1 MIPPLAS
8 ALDASRQKLGY
19 TSFGFSKTTIEDVF
33 LRVGEE
39 REKHVA
45 HDFTKTDNLYKDYEV
60 SDVAKVRGSE
70 MLLNHFKGLFM
81 KRMISTYRMW
91 KTYIGLSFLSFCLV
105 IGAGAMV
112 NNPLRSRDN
121 PPPDLSVSVFSGYD
135 KDNRFLI
142 DQSTSIAFVQSL
154 ENHLDSIGE
163 KYEKVSSIDEAVI
176 GKASNDLIKF
186 AREDIAGIKLNDT
199 NLYDRM
205 CKDEQQSPSKMMTGM
220 YSTIPYHVRPLTR
233 NIMSNTVLGMKGKT
247 NKIVT
252 SAHPMIHKRQ
262 V

>member
-60 SDVAKVRGSE
+60 SDVAKVRESE

-220 YSTIPYHVRPLTR
+220 YSSIPYHARPLTR